1 MDICL
6 TDYENAALT
15 VMTGMIANLVNDFDL
30 DFIMPISL
38 VDENMER
45 AHARNGLLE

>member
-1 MDICL
+1 MDICI
-6 TDYENAALT
+6 TDFENAALT
-15 VMTGMIANLVNDFDL
+15 IMVGMISNLVNDFDL
-30 DFIMPISL
+30 DFIIPISL

>member
-1 MDICL
+1 MDICI

-15 VMTGMIANLVNDFDL
+15 VMVGMIANLVNDFDI
-30 DFIMPISL
+30 DFIIPISL

-45 AHARNGLLE
+45 AHARDGLLK

>member
-1 MDICL
+1 MDICI

-15 VMTGMIANLVNDFDL
+15 VMVGMIANLVNAFDL
-30 DFIMPISL
+30 DFIIPISK
-38 VDENMER
+38 VDDNMER